1 MLTQAAMNA
10 AAAAALYQEPTI
22 RAKTTKAHEYD
33 VVTAL
38 NTIQQLETYCVCVRY
53 LLDIAC

>member
-1 MLTQAAMNA
+1 MNA

-33 VVTAL
+33 FVTAL